1 MLFLVCKHTDKS
13 LLHNTALAGNHLKT
27 GKTKNTSLC
36 AVKPLNE
43 NYFLR
48 LYVYTSY
55 ADSKRSVSDRWLIN
69 DKAVNSSCSFSFYVL
84 PYDKSTGVS
93 VPRER
98 GK

>member
-1 MLFLVCKHTDKS
+1 LYASIQIKASSTTS
-13 LLHNTALAGNHLKT
+13 ALAGNHLKT

-55 ADSKRSVSDRWLIN
+55 ADSKRSVSDRWLKN
-69 DKAVNSSCSFSFYVL
+69 DK
-84 PYDKSTGVS
+84 
-93 VPRER
+93 
-98 GK
+98 